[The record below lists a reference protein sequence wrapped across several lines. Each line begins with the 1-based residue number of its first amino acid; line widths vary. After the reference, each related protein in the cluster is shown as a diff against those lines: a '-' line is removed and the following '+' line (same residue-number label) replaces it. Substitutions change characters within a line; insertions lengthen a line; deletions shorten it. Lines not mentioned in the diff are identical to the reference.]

1 MSVES
6 SRRQSRQSQDGRSRW
21 KINREKKEFRQPIVE
36 EKMEIARIV
45 EEKQEE
51 KKNMM

>member
-21 KINREKKEFRQPIVE
+21 KRNREKKEFRQPIVE